1 MYENT
6 YYDWFFCEG
15 GGGYSTQIAFTLAE
29 VLITFGIIG
38 VIAAMTLPSLV
49 GKYKEKVLV
58 TQVKKT
64 YSEFQNALKM
74 YAAKNECSDI
84 TCISDLNSTS
94 EELTMKI
101 YKQFSGAKFCEKNN
115 VKETLCKNVSVK
127 ANKPFNNGYGQTGN
141 EDGFSRPYFV
151 TASGSAIKGLQYN
164 QCPRNVQQNIRDK
177 NGNFVDEDND
187 GNPDTKTVTSYN
199 CAIFYFDAN
208 GTQNGPNQFGADI
221 YRINMLSS
229 GKISLLYNLDKTLTE
244 DKLYYTPYNVGVE
257 MK

>member
-1 MYENT
+1 MDNVN
-6 YYDWFFCEG
+6 G
-15 GGGYSTQIAFTLAE
+15 FTLAE
-29 VLITFGIIG
+29 VLITLGIIG
-38 VIAAMTLPSLV
+38 VIAAMTLPALV

-74 YAAKNECSDI
+74 YNARNECSDI

-94 EELTMKI
+94 DELTRKM

-115 VKETLCKNVSVK
+115 TKEAVCKNTGVK
-127 ANKPFNNGYGQTGN
+127 ADKPLNNGYGQTGIG
-141 EDGFSRPYFV
+141 DSFSRPFFV
-151 TASGSAIKGLQYN
+151 TASGSAIKGVQYN
-164 QCPRNVQQNIRDK
+164 ACPRTIQQNIRDE
-177 NGNFVDEDND
+177 NGNYVDEDND
-187 GNPDTKTVTSYN
+187 GNPDTTTVTTDT

-221 YRINMLSS
+221 YRINLLSS
-229 GKISLLYNLDKTLTE
+229 GKITLGYNLDKTLTE
-244 DKLYYTPYNVGVE
+244 DKLYYTPYNLGVE

>member
-1 MYENT
+1 
-6 YYDWFFCEG
+6 
-15 GGGYSTQIAFTLAE
+15 
-29 VLITFGIIG
+29 
-38 VIAAMTLPSLV
+38 MTLPALV

-64 YSEFQNALKM
+64 YSVFQNALKM

-115 VKETLCKNVSVK
+115 TKDKLCKGTSIKN
-127 ANKPFNNGYGQTGN
+127 NKPLNNGYGQTGVA
-141 EDGFSRPYFV
+141 DSFPYPYI
-151 TASGSAIKGLQYN
+151 ASANGYSIGARQYN
-164 QCPRNVQQNIRDK
+164 QCPRNIQQNIRDE

-187 GNPDTKTVTSYN
+187 GIPDTKTVTSYT

-221 YRINMLSS
+221 YRIDMLSS
-229 GKISLLYNLDKTLTE
+229 GKITLGYNLDKTLTE
-244 DKLYYTPYNVGVE
+244 DKLYYTPYNIGVE